1 MYCWHIGFSISWVS
15 RTQSALDI
23 VSKLDFPPQAK
34 PDKFN
39 SNACF
44 LKPVLGLTSPF
55 FLFLNKLHVM
65 AQSVTLPDPVAAG
78 KKQKKAT
85 EIKAPKTAKRKGM
98 QIKRVFT
105 SKGVD
110 AFDMIPFEKRVSKI
124 TEPDGTVVFE
134 MKDIEIPAN
143 WSQLSTDIIAQ
154 KYFRKRGV
162 PGTDHEVSAKQVMHR
177 VAHTIRSYGEERGY
191 FASAEE
197 ADTFEQEL
205 KYLTIT
211 QRGAFNSPVWFN
223 CGLFAEY
230 QVKGDKGNYAWDFT
244 EGKVVEIDN
253 AYARPQCSACF
264 IQSVDD
270 SLMGIFDLVKNEAKL
285 FKYGSG
291 TGSNFSNIRSRY
303 EKLSGG
309 GTSSGLMSFLE
320 VFDRAAGAIKSGGT
334 TRRAAKMVVLDVDH
348 PEILDFVQW
357 KVKSEDKVRAL
368 VAAGYSSDYRG
379 EAYKTVSGQNSNNSV
394 RVTDEFMKAV
404 EKGEKFWT
412 RERQTGA
419 KCQEV
424 EAQELFDE
432 ICNAAWECA
441 DPGLQFDTTINDWH
455 TAANTGRI
463 HGSNPCSE
471 YMFLDDTA
479 CNLASLNL
487 IKYMNEDGTFD
498 IETYRHAAR
507 IFFIAQEILVD
518 LSSYPTEQIAKNS
531 HDYRPL
537 GLGYAN
543 LGTLLM
549 HMGLPYDS
557 DEGRAIAAA
566 LTAVIHCHAFTVSAE
581 MAGVVGT
588 FDKYEENASSM
599 MRVMKKHQEA
609 AHNINTKLC
618 PDYLYKAA
626 CEDADAMVAL
636 GEKNG
641 YRNAQATVLAP
652 TGTIGLLMDCD
663 TTGVEPEFALVKWKK
678 LAGGGYFKIINR
690 SIKSALEKLNYTDEQ
705 IKDMMDYVTGHGSI
719 ENAPHVNPTELKKLG
734 FSDKQIEEVAAH
746 IKTAR
751 TLDEW
756 TPHANIEALKAAGV
770 TNAQIKEAKLFIEG
784 AQTMEGAP
792 QLKDEH
798 LPIFDCA
805 NKCGEGER
813 YIEPL
818 GHVKMMSAV
827 QPFLSGAISKT
838 VNLPNE
844 TTRDEIKEIYMESW
858 KLGLKAVALYRDG
871 CKESQAL
878 NTKSDSDTKM
888 DKANANAAVVP
899 EGALFRGSKLAMP
912 TKRRGITIEST
923 VAGQKIYLRTGE
935 YADGALGEIFVDSFK
950 EGASY
955 RSLLNCFAVAV
966 SIGLQYG
973 VPLDKYV
980 DSFSFTRFEPSG
992 MTSHPNL
999 RTCTSIVDFIF
1010 RVLGMEYL
1018 GRTDFVHVAPDSTQ
1032 RDFNAA
1038 QGAIKAAMLNEAA
1051 TTSKAPVAP
1060 AEESTTEE
1068 PDALAKQLSSMMGDA
1083 PACSSCGHITVR
1095 NASCYK
1101 CLNCGTSMGCS

>member
-1 MYCWHIGFSISWVS
+1 
-15 RTQSALDI
+15 
-23 VSKLDFPPQAK
+23 
-34 PDKFN
+34 
-39 SNACF
+39 
-44 LKPVLGLTSPF
+44 
-55 FLFLNKLHVM
+55 M
-65 AQSVTLPDPVAAG
+65 AQSVTLPDPVASEI
-78 KKQKKAT
+78 KQSKAT
-85 EIKAPKTAKRKGM
+85 EIKAPKPAQKKGIH
-98 QIKRVFT
+98 IKRVFT
-105 SKGVD
+105 TKGVD
-110 AFDMIPFEKRVSKI
+110 AFDMVPFENRTSRI
-124 TEPDGTVVFE
+124 TEPDGRVVFE
-134 MKDIEIPAN
+134 MTDIEVPAA
-143 WSQLSTDIIAQ
+143 WSQLATDIIAQ

-162 PGTDHEVSAKQVMHR
+162 PGTESEVSAKQVIHR
-177 VAHTIRSYGEERGY
+177 VAHTIRTFGEELGY
-191 FASAEE
+191 FASSEE
-197 ADTFEQEL
+197 ADSFEQEL

-211 QRGAFNSPVWFN
+211 QHGAFNSPVWFN
-223 CGLFAEY
+223 CGLWAEY
-230 QVKGDKGNYAWDFT
+230 KVEGDRGNYAWDF
-244 EGKVVEIDN
+244 EKAEVVEIDN

-270 SLMGIFDLVKNEAKL
+270 SLMGIFDLAKNEAKL

-348 PEILDFVQW
+348 PEILDFVNW
-357 KVKSEDKVRAL
+357 KVESEKKVRAL
-368 VAAGYSSDYRG
+368 IAAGYSSDWRG
-379 EAYKTVSGQNSNNSV
+379 EAYRTVSGQNSNNSV

-404 EKGEKFWT
+404 ENGGKFWT
-412 RERQTGA
+412 KERISGE

-424 EAQELFDE
+424 DAQELFE
-432 ICNAAWECA
+432 TICNAAWECA

-455 TAANTGRI
+455 TSSVTGRI
-463 HGSNPCSE
+463 NGSNPCSE

-487 IKYMNEDGTFD
+487 VKFLNEDGTFD
-498 IETYRHAAR
+498 VARYRHASR
-507 IFFIAQEILVD
+507 IFFIAQDILVD
-518 LSSYPTEQIAKNS
+518 LSSYPTAQIAENS
-531 HDYRPL
+531 HKFRPL

-549 HMGLPYDS
+549 MMGYAYDS
-557 DEGRAIAAA
+557 DEGRAIASA
-566 LTAVIHCHAFTVSAE
+566 LTAIMHCHANVVSAE
-581 MAGVVGT
+581 MADIVGT
-588 FDKYEENASSM
+588 FDSYEENRSSM
-599 MRVMKKHQEA
+599 LRVMKKHQEA
-609 AHNINTKLC
+609 AHSINKKLC
-618 PDYLYKAA
+618 PEYLYDAA
-626 CEDADAMVAL
+626 CEDADTMVEL
-636 GEKNG
+636 GEKYG

-663 TTGVEPEFALVKWKK
+663 TTGVEPEFSLVKWKK
-678 LAGGGYFKIINR
+678 LAGGGYFKIVNK
-690 SIKSALEKLNYTDEQ
+690 SLESALEKLGYSEEQ
-705 IKDMMDYVTGHGSI
+705 MKDMMDYVLGHGSI

-734 FSDKQIEEVAAH
+734 FNDKQIKEVAEH
-746 IKTAR
+746 VHSSR

-756 TPHANIEALKAAGV
+756 TPHANINALRSGGLSNEA
-770 TNAQIKEAKLFIEG
+770 IREAKLYIEG

-792 QLKDEH
+792 HLKEDH
-798 LPIFDCA
+798 ISIFDCA
-805 NKCGEGER
+805 NKCGDGER
-813 YIEPL
+813 FIAPF
-818 GHVKMMSAV
+818 GHIKMMAAV

-844 TTRDEIKEIYMESW
+844 STREDIHEIYMESW

-871 CKESQAL
+871 CKQTQAL
-878 NTKSDSDTKM
+878 NTKSDADTKM
-888 DKANANAAVVP
+888 NADMADKAILP
-899 EGALFRGSKLAMP
+899 EGAVLRGSKVSLP
-912 TKRRGITIEST
+912 TKRRGITIESAI
-923 VAGQKIYLRTGE
+923 AGQKLYLRTGE
-935 YADGALGEIFVDSFK
+935 YADGSLGEIFIDSFK

-973 VPLDKYV
+973 VPLEKYV

-992 MTSHPNL
+992 MTNHPNV
-999 RTCTSIVDFIF
+999 RTCTSIVDFLF

-1018 GRTDFVHVAPDSTQ
+1018 GRTDFVHVAPESTQ

-1051 TTSKAPVAP
+1051 TTAPS
-1060 AEESTTEE
+1060 ESLVETMEVSE
-1068 PDALAKQLSSMMGDA
+1068 GPDALTKQLSGMMGDA
-1083 PACSSCGHITVR
+1083 PVCGSCGHITVR

>member
-1 MYCWHIGFSISWVS
+1 
-15 RTQSALDI
+15 
-23 VSKLDFPPQAK
+23 
-34 PDKFN
+34 
-39 SNACF
+39 
-44 LKPVLGLTSPF
+44 
-55 FLFLNKLHVM
+55 M
-65 AQSVTLPDPVAAG
+65 AQSVTLPEPVAAE
-78 KKQKKAT
+78 KKQQKAT
-85 EIKAPKTAKRKGM
+85 EIKAPKPSKAQGKGVEMKRL
-98 QIKRVFT
+98 FT
-105 SKGVD
+105 TEGVD
-110 AFDMIPFEKRVSKI
+110 AFDMVPFEKRVSQI
-124 TEPDGTVVFE
+124 TEPDGTVVFK
-134 MKDIEIPAN
+134 MKNVEVPTE
-143 WSQLSTDIIAQ
+143 WSQLATDIITQ

-162 PGTDHEVSAKQVMHR
+162 PRTDHEVSAKQVMHR
-177 VAHTIRSYGEERGY
+177 VAHTIRNYGEARGY
-191 FASAEE
+191 FASAAD

-223 CGLFAEY
+223 CGLYAEY
-230 QVKGDKGNYAWDFT
+230 KVKGDRGNYAWDFT
-244 EGKVVEIDN
+244 EGKIVEIDN

-291 TGSNFSNIRSRY
+291 TGSNFSNIRSRF
-303 EKLSGG
+303 ETLSGG

-348 PEILDFVQW
+348 PEIFDFVNW
-357 KVKSEDKVRAL
+357 KVESEKKVRAL
-368 VAAGYSSDYRG
+368 IAAGYSSDWRG
-379 EAYKTVSGQNSNNSV
+379 EAYKTVSGQNSNNSI
-394 RVTDEFMKAV
+394 RVTDEFMKSV

-412 RERQTGA
+412 KERSTG
-419 KCQEV
+419 KNCQEV
-424 EAQELFDE
+424 DAEELFDA

-455 TAANTGRI
+455 TASNTDRI
-463 HGSNPCSE
+463 YGSNPCSE

-487 IKYMNEDGTFD
+487 IKYIKEDGTFD
-498 IETYRHAAR
+498 IPTFRHAAR
-507 IFFIAQEILVD
+507 IFFIAQDILVD
-518 LSSYPTEQIAKNS
+518 LSSYPTEQIAQNS

-557 DEGRAIAAA
+557 DEGRSIAAA
-566 LTAVIHCHAFTVSAE
+566 ITAIIHCHANTVSAE
-581 MAGVVGT
+581 MADTVGA
-588 FDKYEENASSM
+588 FEKYEENKTSM
-599 MRVMKKHQEA
+599 MKVMHMHQEA
-609 AHNINTKLC
+609 AHSINQKLC
-618 PDYLYKAA
+618 PDYLYAAA
-626 CEDADAMVAL
+626 CEDANAMVAA
-636 GEKNG
+636 GEKHG

-678 LAGGGYFKIINR
+678 LAGGGHFKIINR
-690 SIKSALEKLNYTDEQ
+690 SIKPALLKLGYSEEQ
-705 IKDMMDYVTGHGSI
+705 AKDMMNYVTGNGSI
-719 ENAPHVNPTELKKLG
+719 DNAPHVNPTELKKLG
-734 FSDKQIEEVAAH
+734 FSDKQITEVAAH
-746 IKTAR
+746 VKTAR
-751 TLDEW
+751 VIDEW
-756 TPHANIEALKAAGV
+756 TPHANIKALQAAGLS
-770 TNAQIKEAKLFIEG
+770 NEKIREAKLYIEG

-792 QLKDEH
+792 GIKKDH
-798 LPIFDCA
+798 IAIFDCA
-805 NKCGEGER
+805 NRCGDGDR
-813 YIEPL
+813 YIAPL
-818 GHVKMMSAV
+818 GHVKMMAAV

-844 TTRDEIKEIYMESW
+844 STREEIKEIYMASW

-878 NTKSDSDTKM
+878 NTKSDADSDL
-888 DKANANAAVVP
+888 DEVLLP
-899 EGALFRGSKLAMP
+899 EGAVLRGNKVALP
-912 TKRRGITIEST
+912 TKRRGITIESA

-935 YADGALGEIFVDSFK
+935 YDDGELGEIFIDSFK

-966 SIGLQYG
+966 SVGLQYG

-992 MTSHPNL
+992 ITSHPNI

-1018 GRTDFVHVAPDSTQ
+1018 GRTDFVHVAPESTQ
-1032 RDFNAA
+1032 RDFNAS

-1051 TTSKAPVAP
+1051 TAVKAPSVAP
-1060 AEESTTEE
+1060 TSEE
-1068 PDALAKQLSSMMGDA
+1068 PDALNKQLSAMMGDA
-1083 PACSSCGHITVR
+1083 PACTSCGHITVR

>member
-1 MYCWHIGFSISWVS
+1 
-15 RTQSALDI
+15 
-23 VSKLDFPPQAK
+23 
-34 PDKFN
+34 
-39 SNACF
+39 
-44 LKPVLGLTSPF
+44 
-55 FLFLNKLHVM
+55 M
-65 AQSVTLPDPVAAG
+65 AQSVTLPDPVASG
-78 KKQKKAT
+78 KKQQKAT
-85 EIKAPKTAKRKGM
+85 EIKAPKTVKSGKGV
-98 QIKRVFT
+98 QIARHFT
-105 SKGVD
+105 TKGVD
-110 AFDMIPFEKRVSKI
+110 AFDMIPFEKRVSRI

-134 MKDIEIPAN
+134 MKDVEVPAS
-143 WSQLSTDIIAQ
+143 WSQLSTDIICQ

-177 VAHTIRSYGEERGY
+177 VAHTIRNYGEERGY
-191 FASAEE
+191 FASSED

-223 CGLFAEY
+223 CGLYAEY
-230 QVKGDKGNYAWDFT
+230 KVKGDKGNFAWDFAQ
-244 EGKVVEIDN
+244 GKVVEIDN

-348 PEILDFVQW
+348 PEILDFVNW
-357 KVKSEDKVRAL
+357 KVESEKKAKAL
-368 VAAGYSSDYRG
+368 IDAGYSSDYRG

-394 RVTDEFMKAV
+394 RVTDEFMKSV
-404 EKGEKFWT
+404 EEGKKFWT
-412 RERQTGA
+412 KERQTG
-419 KCQEV
+419 KDCHEV
-424 EAQELFDE
+424 EAQELFDA
-432 ICNAAWECA
+432 ICNAAWSCA

-455 TAANTGRI
+455 TASNTGRI

-487 IKYMNEDGTFD
+487 IKYLNEDGTFD
-498 IETYRHAAR
+498 VKTYRHAAR

-549 HMGLPYDS
+549 MMGYPYDS
-557 DEGRAIAAA
+557 EEGRTIAAA
-566 LTAVIHCHAFTVSAE
+566 LTAIIHCHAFEVSAE

-588 FDKYEENASSM
+588 FAAYEQNKSSM
-599 MRVMKKHQEA
+599 LAVMKKHQEA

-618 PDYLYKAA
+618 PDYLYEAA
-626 CEDADAMVAL
+626 CEDADNMVAL

-678 LAGGGYFKIINR
+678 LAGGGYFKIINK
-690 SIKSALEKLNYTDEQ
+690 SIPLVLGKLGYNEEHISDVLNY
-705 IKDMMDYVTGHGSI
+705 VLGHGSI
-719 ENAPHVNPTELKKLG
+719 DNAPFVNPTELKKLG
-734 FSDKQIEEVAAH
+734 FSDKQIKEVAEH

-756 TPHANIEALKAAGV
+756 TPHANIEALKAAGLKSK
-770 TNAQIKEAKLFIEG
+770 QLSEARLYIEG
-784 AQTMEGAP
+784 AQTLEGAP
-792 QLKDEH
+792 HLKAEH

-805 NKCGEGER
+805 NKCGNGER
-813 YIEPL
+813 FIAAM
-818 GHVKMMSAV
+818 GHVKMMAAV

-844 TTRDEIKEIYMESW
+844 TTIEDIKEIYMESW

-871 CKESQAL
+871 SKHSQAL
-878 NTKSDSDTKM
+878 SNKSDADENAENEA
-888 DKANANAAVVP
+888 ANAVLP
-899 EGALFRGSKLAMP
+899 EGAVLRGSKVALP
-912 TKRRGITIEST
+912 TKRRGITIESA
-923 VAGQKIYLRTGE
+923 VAGQKLYLRTGE
-935 YADGALGEIFVDSFK
+935 YADGKLGEIFIDSFK

-966 SIGLQYG
+966 SVGLQYG

-992 MTSHPNL
+992 MTSHPNV

-1010 RVLGMEYL
+1010 RILGMEYL
-1018 GRTDFVHVAPDSTQ
+1018 GRTDFVHVAPESTQ

-1038 QGAIKAAMLNEAA
+1038 SGAIQAAMLNEASSTSAVADAVAA
-1051 TTSKAPVAP
+1051 TDTG
-1060 AEESTTEE
+1060 EEM
-1068 PDALAKQLSSMMGDA
+1068 DALNKQLSSMMGDA
-1083 PACSSCGHITVR
+1083 PACTSCGHITVR
-1095 NASCYK
+1095 NGSCYK